1 MKYLVLLFLLFC
13 GTAHAGEFRHFSE
26 WTPEQ
31 KAEFLLFSGVSYIDY
46 TQTIWAV
53 KQKGLYY
60 EINPILGKYPSNE
73 SVALLSVAGIAYY
86 YFLIG
91 NTEKSP
97 FFSISGR
104 TAMFSVKVAAILHND
119 SIGISVS
126 KAW

>member
-1 MKYLVLLFLLFC
+1 MKLIALFFLLFC

-46 TQTIWAV
+46 AQTTSAV
-53 KQKGLYY
+53 KQRDLYY
-60 EINPILGKYPSNE
+60 EINPILGKYPSSE
-73 SVALLSVAGIAYY
+73 SVAILTVVSIAYY

-91 NTEKSP
+91 NSEKYTNLSVA
-97 FFSISGR
+97 GR
-104 TAMFSVKVAAILHND
+104 TAMFSTKVFAVWHND

-126 KAW
+126 RAW